1 MYHWVDLIQV
11 FLYSFAIFSEIAALP
26 GVQNATQAISE
37 GFEETIV
44 AIFDGVSA
52 PFEHI
57 LGQLQPQFVVVV
69 NEDDYAQDP
78 EDGSV

>member
-1 MYHWVDLIQV
+1 MYHWVDLIQI
-11 FLYSFAIFSEIAALP
+11 FLYSFAIFSEIAGLP

-37 GFEETIV
+37 RIEETIV
-44 AIFDGVSA
+44 CLFDGA
-52 PFEHI
+52 FGFLEPI
-57 LGQLQPQFVVVV
+57 LSQFQALFVVVV